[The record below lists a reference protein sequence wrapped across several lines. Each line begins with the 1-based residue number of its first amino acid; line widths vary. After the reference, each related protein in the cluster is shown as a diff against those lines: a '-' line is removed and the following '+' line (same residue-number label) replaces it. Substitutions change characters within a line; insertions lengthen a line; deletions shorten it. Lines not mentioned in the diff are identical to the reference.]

1 MAGTLNEYLK
11 ESTRA
16 NTAEAR
22 ALRGVFDQAYGLAR
36 QIVELREKH
45 QLTQLVLAEKT
56 GVPQSQISRIE
67 RGIISPTSTTLAKIG
82 AALHAELRF
91 VER

>member
-1 MAGTLNEYLK
+1 VTRTLTDYLNE
-11 ESTRA
+11 SSRA
-16 NTAEAR
+16 KGADVT
-22 ALRGVFDQAYGLAR
+22 ALRGVFEQAYRLAR

-45 QLTQLVLAEKT
+45 QLTQIELAEKT

-67 RGIISPTSTTLAKIG
+67 RGVISPTSTTLAKIG
-82 AALHAELRF
+82 QALGADLRF